1 MDFGLFVQLLVNGL
15 LLGAIYGLVAL
26 GLTLI
31 LSILDSINF
40 AHGDMFMLGGVV
52 IYAFFAQFAVKQL
65 HLPLIPT
72 YLLSMVL
79 AMGLV
84 GLLGVVIEI
93 GIFHPFIG
101 KHLQGVILTLGLGLV
116 IQTVTLMGLGTVDK
130 GVPSP
135 FPGIV
140 SWLGASVALERIVA
154 GILAVG
160 LVIGL
165 WYYIHGTKVGLAMRA
180 ISQDREAAALQ
191 GIHMRRICAIG
202 FGLGCA
208 LAAAAGVLMAPIA
221 FVNPFVG
228 EAWLMKSFIIIIV
241 GGMGSIPGSLLAG
254 FLLGLI
260 ESFGS
265 FFFSIHTATVLS
277 FSLVIVMLLLRP
289 RGLLGH
295 A

>member
-52 IYAFFAQFAVKQL
+52 VYAFFVQFGVKQL
-65 HLPLIPT
+65 HLPLVPT
-72 YLLSMVL
+72 YLVSIVVAMVI
-79 AMGLV
+79 V
-84 GLLGVVIEI
+84 GMLGAVIEI
-93 GIFHPFIG
+93 SIFHPFIG
-101 KHLQGVILTLGLGLV
+101 KHLQGVILTLGLGLI
-116 IQTVTLMGLGTVDK
+116 IQTSTLMGFGTVDK

-140 SWLGASVALERIVA
+140 SFLGASVALERIIA
-154 GILAVG
+154 GIIAIA

-165 WYYIHGTKVGLAMRA
+165 WYYIHGTKVGQAMRA
-180 ISQDREAAALQ
+180 ISQDRDAAALQ
-191 GIHMRRICAIG
+191 GIPIRRICAIG

-208 LAAAAGVLMAPIA
+208 LAAAAGALMAPIA

-254 FLLGLI
+254 FLLGFI

-265 FFFSIHTATVLS
+265 FFFSIHTATVIS

-289 RGLLGH
+289 RGLLAH